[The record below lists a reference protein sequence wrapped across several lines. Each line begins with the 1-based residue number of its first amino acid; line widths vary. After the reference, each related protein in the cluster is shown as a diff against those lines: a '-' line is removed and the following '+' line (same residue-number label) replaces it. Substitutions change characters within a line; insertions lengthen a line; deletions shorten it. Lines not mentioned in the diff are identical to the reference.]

1 MRFTF
6 NINKIVQL
14 LAVTGAVAPQY
25 IPIVPNKNLQAK
37 IAAGAVVVSAVA
49 GLLAHFSNPD
59 GTSVKEAYQ
68 SEPSVPKMPED
79 WKGGSQ

>member
-1 MRFTF
+1 MKFTF
-6 NINKIVQL
+6 NMNKIVQL

-37 IAAGAVVVSAVA
+37 IAAGAVVVSSIA

-59 GTSVKEAYQ
+59 GSSVKEAYN
-68 SEPSVPKMPED
+68 PNPAVPKMPSD
-79 WKGGSQ
+79 WKGE

>member
-1 MRFTF
+1 MKFTF
-6 NINKIVQL
+6 NMNKIVQL

-37 IAAGAVVVSAVA
+37 IAAGAVVASAIA

-59 GTSVKEAYQ
+59 GSPVKEAYEP
-68 SEPSVPKMPED
+68 SPSVPKMPSD
-79 WKGGSQ
+79 WKEGSQ